1 MILTMKARSV
11 ITVPRELREELGIEP
26 GDPLDA
32 TVEHG
37 RLVFT
42 PVAMVP
48 RTLTLTESGRRKEA
62 EADED
67 IKAGRVKSFDSLEAL
82 MKDLNED

>member
-1 MILTMKARSV
+1 MILTMKSRSV
-11 ITVPRELREELGIEP
+11 ITVPRELREGLGLEP

-37 RLVFT
+37 RLVLT
-42 PVAMVP
+42 PVMMAP
-48 RTLTLTESGRRKEA
+48 RTLALTESGRRKEA

-67 IKAGRVKSFDSLEAL
+67 IKAGRVKSFDSVEDFIR
-82 MKDLNED
+82 DLNED